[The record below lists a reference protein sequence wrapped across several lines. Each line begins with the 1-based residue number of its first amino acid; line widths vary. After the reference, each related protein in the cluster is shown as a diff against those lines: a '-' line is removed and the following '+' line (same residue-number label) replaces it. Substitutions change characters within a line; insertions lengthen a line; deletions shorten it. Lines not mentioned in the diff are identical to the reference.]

1 MQTHHDGVAWTMG
14 GSSAVELR
22 DMRISIRCLV
32 ALATEVFGKGTA
44 GGEVARRGSVDG
56 RRVQRSSFD
65 NGNAAVAD
73 QASSVGQIAEDA
85 LNELVIG
92 NVVKTLINAV
102 DAISS
107 RVQLP
112 HAWSRPA
119 RIRELVARVRLSTGC
134 HTSDR
139 AVLARLFIT
148 LLYGI
153 VPHSPP
159 LHYITS
165 ILTALG
171 RPVFSASSSGEVL
184 ISIKSSEQKL
194 TVEDLM
200 RKFAADKKILTGWWA
215 GSDDTTTHMALT
227 VLCLCSIDDKSHM
240 VSIPQFLLT
249 LCKSPRML
257 EHPFWEKHIILRP
270 PLERLTGSLLGV
282 CDEHDFVAKL
292 EAAAAAVLAANERK
306 QTKKKKHSI
315 SAVAHALV
323 IHQTPM
329 QALDPKQVA
338 TLQHEMMSYLP
349 SFLLEGSSKALT
361 VSAKMMLSSSEDAL
375 AATSSAG
382 AKVAIPV
389 PSPAP
394 VPASSADGSASAQ
407 VPGVVSTGSVGFSVT
422 AGVSSLSEVKGKRL
436 SKSQLL
442 WLLQETLASE
452 KGLGAVNCSTEAEL
466 KTQLLEHVWTA
477 ATARPLIGR
486 VDICVFQPYGRWFII
501 FVCPLLF
508 RQV

>member
-1 MQTHHDGVAWTMG
+1 
-14 GSSAVELR
+14 
-22 DMRISIRCLV
+22 
-32 ALATEVFGKGTA
+32 
-44 GGEVARRGSVDG
+44 
-56 RRVQRSSFD
+56 
-65 NGNAAVAD
+65 
-73 QASSVGQIAEDA
+73 
-85 LNELVIG
+85 
-92 NVVKTLINAV
+92 
-102 DAISS
+102 
-107 RVQLP
+107 
-112 HAWSRPA
+112 
-119 RIRELVARVRLSTGC
+119 
-134 HTSDR
+134 
-139 AVLARLFIT
+139 
-148 LLYGI
+148 
-153 VPHSPP
+153 
-159 LHYITS
+159 
-165 ILTALG
+165 
-171 RPVFSASSSGEVL
+171 
-184 ISIKSSEQKL
+184 
-194 TVEDLM
+194 
-200 RKFAADKKILTGWWA
+200 
-215 GSDDTTTHMALT
+215 
-227 VLCLCSIDDKSHM
+227 
-240 VSIPQFLLT
+240 
-249 LCKSPRML
+249 
-257 EHPFWEKHIILRP
+257 
-270 PLERLTGSLLGV
+270 
-282 CDEHDFVAKL
+282 
-292 EAAAAAVLAANERK
+292 
-306 QTKKKKHSI
+306 
-315 SAVAHALV
+315 
-323 IHQTPM
+323 M